1 MATRQGS
8 ANKAKIYAV
17 MGASGS
23 GKSSYVKGELARTAP
38 RRLLVWDY
46 MREYGAHGAVVST
59 LGEMHAQVSA
69 AGAGP
74 FALVFQ
80 PGKDPDTAKRQF
92 DVFCR
97 IAHAAGSV
105 TMVVEELA
113 FVTSPSKAPPGW
125 SMCTLTG
132 RHEAMTIYGLSQRPA
147 SVDKNFFSNA
157 THIRTGRLNF
167 KADQD
172 VLADALQVQRDEIQ
186 ALLPLQWIERDM
198 SNGKLSRGG
207 AEPVKSAPPRP
218 RQGVAK
224 AKA

>member
-1 MATRQGS
+1 MATQRGS
-8 ANKAKIYAV
+8 ANKARIIAA

-23 GKSSYVKGELARTAP
+23 GKSTFVKGELRRTAP
-38 RRLLVWDY
+38 KRLLVWDY
-46 MREYGAHGAVVST
+46 MREYGEFGAVCST

-69 AGAGP
+69 AGKGP

-80 PGKDPDTAKRQF
+80 PKKEPEVAKKQF
-92 DVFCR
+92 DVFCK
-97 IAHAAGSV
+97 IANAAGTV

-113 FVTSPSKAPPGW
+113 FVTSPSKSPPGW

-147 SVDKNFFSNA
+147 AVDKNFFSNA

-172 VLADALQVQRDEIQ
+172 VLADALQVKREEIQ

-198 SNGKLSRGG
+198 STGKVARGG
-207 AEPVKSAPPRP
+207 AKPAPPAAR
-218 RQGVAK
+218 GAVAK
-224 AKA
+224 GKT